1 MYLDWSAKE
10 CYTIDIE
17 AESLTP
23 SIIWVMCW
31 QNVKT
36 KETGQCIGHEQ
47 IKAFFEEKS
56 GAYFVGHNILKFD
69 APVLARLCHAKLSV
83 ANCIDTLVLSQLY
96 SPSISGGHSL
106 DAWGARLG
114 KPKIEF
120 NDFSRLTD
128 EMIEYCHQDV
138 AITTELFL
146 RLMKTLARIGF
157 SELSI
162 MIQHR
167 ITVIID
173 RQQRNGFYFDGP
185 RAMEFY
191 QQLRRREEELAEE
204 IHRVFP
210 PKLECLAGYKRAF
223 KKDGSFNKQYLGHL
237 ETYERVELL
246 DDGSYRVYGRTP
258 FSIGSPKQRVEK
270 LTELGWVPEEFT
282 EAGGAKP
289 FDKGKLSP
297 SLERFLEDNDVPE
310 VHLIARWMSVNGR
323 GNMVNTWLENWN
335 EEDSCIHG
343 RLFVADTLR
352 FRHQAPNTA
361 NIPAVR
367 MDKAGLVLRGEEGY
381 YTYEARDLWIARPG
395 RILVGTDA
403 AGLELRMLA
412 HYLNRPEFTSAVVD
426 GDPHQHNADT
436 VGITRPQAKTL
447 IYAIMYGAGD
457 VKIARTLGL
466 PVISK
471 RGRNGEVYETS
482 PEGKKVKSL
491 FLERLGIKELMDEAK
506 EEQKNG
512 RVSLVDGSQ
521 VICPSPHAALNY
533 KLQGGGARVMAMGAI
548 LLEGSIRRL
557 GLDSLKVGDIHDEW
571 QYDVQP
577 TDSNTH
583 AEAAVQA
590 IRDAGERLNLN
601 VPLDGESKIG
611 RTWAETH

>member
-1 MYLDWSAKE
+1 MYLDWNE
-10 CYTIDIE
+10 RDTYVIDIE

-31 QNVKT
+31 QNCKT
-36 KETGQCIGHEQ
+36 KETGQCIGHDE
-47 IKAFFEEKS
+47 IKRFFEEHPA
-56 GAYFVGHNILKFD
+56 AYFVGHNILKFD
-69 APVLARLCHAKLSV
+69 APVLVRLLGVKLSV
-83 ANCIDTLVLSQLY
+83 ANCIDTLILSQLY

-106 DAWGARLG
+106 NAWGARMG

-157 SELSI
+157 SEMSI

-167 ITVIID
+167 VTVIVD
-173 RQQRNGFYFDGP
+173 RQHRNGFYFDGP

-191 QQLRRREEELAEE
+191 QLLRRREEELAEE

-210 PKLECLAGYKRAF
+210 PKLEELGRYKKAY
-223 KKDGSFNKQYLGHL
+223 KQNGDSSAQYLRHSEL
-237 ETYERVELL
+237 YERV
-246 DDGSYRVYGRTP
+246 DVHPDGTYSVYGRTP
-258 FSIGSPKQRVEK
+258 FNIGSPKQRVEK
-270 LTELGWVPEEFT
+270 LQALGWVPEEFT

-297 SLERFLEDNDVPE
+297 SLERFLEENDVPE

-323 GNMVNTWLENWN
+323 GNMINTWLENWN

-367 MDKAGLVLRGEEGY
+367 VAKDGTVLLGESGY

-395 RILVGTDA
+395 RCLVGTDA

-426 GDPHQHNADT
+426 GDPHQHNADI

-471 RGRNGEVYETS
+471 KGRNGEVYETS
-482 PEGKKVKSL
+482 SEGKKVKTL

-512 RVSLVDGSQ
+512 RVSLCDGSQ
-521 VICPSPHAALNY
+521 VVCPSPHAALNY
-533 KLQGGGARVMAMGAI
+533 KLQGSGARVMALGAI
-548 LLEGSIRRL
+548 ILEGAIRRNQ
-557 GLDSLKVGDIHDEW
+557 LDSLKVGDIHDEW
-571 QYDVQP
+571 QYDVHP
-577 TDSNTH
+577 DDSKSH
-583 AEAAVQA
+583 AKESVEA
-590 IRDAGERLNLN
+590 IREAGRKLDLS
-601 VPLDGESKIG
+601 VPLDGEAKIG